1 MSLEDFIGCLAAIM
15 GLNSATSGQY
25 TRKRPRA
32 GRLAKFATRT
42 ANCELRTRTPYC
54 YGMQIPTARIYVQHV
69 LDVYL

>member
-1 MSLEDFIGCLAAIM
+1 M

-42 ANCELRTRTPYC
+42 ANFVQGPPYC
-54 YGMQIPTARIYVQHV
+54 YGMQIPTAKIYVQHV